1 MENKLDIRVAAIIE
15 IDKIVINKGQKDGI
29 EEYMR
34 FLVYVEGEDIIDPIS
49 KKSLGVLENPK
60 GSFKVIH
67 LQENM
72 TILISELKRPNSF
85 LTLPQFLDVD
95 VERDLLKTIKIGD
108 KVKVIN

>member
-1 MENKLDIRVAAIIE
+1 MENKPDIRVAAIIE

-34 FLVYVEGEDIIDPIS
+34 FLVYDEGEEIIDPIS

-60 GSFKVIH
+60 GTFKVMH

-72 TILISELKRPNSF
+72 TVLISEIKRPNKLLSF
-85 LTLPQFLDVD
+85 SPFLDVD
-95 VERDLLKTIKIGD
+95 VERDILKTIKIGD
-108 KVKVIN
+108 KVKGIN